1 MPPELL
7 ELLRRQHGAFT
18 RDQAERAGVSY
29 AKVWARVTRGQWHRL
44 FPGVY
49 AEAGSGRRAH
59 LMAALLY
66 AGPGAALHGRTALER
81 EGLVTPTEPVHVV
94 VPTSRR
100 VRTQPGLVVH
110 RSGSVQESDVW
121 VRDGL
126 TLARVERALVDLVR
140 EAPRREVGTAVCA
153 ALQRGLT
160 TGERIR
166 EAATRTCLL
175 PRCRWFAR
183 LLDEAAGGAESVG
196 ELDLLRLCRRHRLPP
211 PRLQARLGRR
221 RRSDLGR
228 PELGVYVGVDSLL
241 YRVAVE
247 DWRADL
253 ERHNEIMVETGG
265 ICLLRFTVRQIR
277 EEPETVARILR
288 QALAQARRRLA
299 QRAA

>member
-1 MPPELL
+1 M
-7 ELLRRQHGAFT
+7 
-18 RDQAERAGVSY
+18 
-29 AKVWARVTRGQWHRL
+29 
-44 FPGVY
+44 
-49 AEAGSGRRAH
+49 
-59 LMAALLY
+59 
-66 AGPGAALHGRTALER
+66 
-81 EGLVTPTEPVHVV
+81 
-94 VPTSRR
+94 
-100 VRTQPGLVVH
+100 
-110 RSGSVQESDVW
+110 
-121 VRDGL
+121 
-126 TLARVERALVDLVR
+126 
-140 EAPRREVGTAVCA
+140 
-153 ALQRGLT
+153 
-160 TGERIR
+160 
-166 EAATRTCLL
+166 
-175 PRCRWFAR
+175 
-183 LLDEAAGGAESVG
+183 G